1 MKRVIGLV
9 VILCLLCFVG
19 NFIQK
24 AQAGGPKLLIPE
36 TGFDYG
42 YAPPKSV
49 LSHYY
54 LVKNLG
60 TDSLKIKDVK
70 PG

>member
-19 NFIQK
+19 NFIHK

-36 TGFDYG
+36 TTFDYG